1 MFAGVR
7 IVFVAQTINSGGY
20 EIMKGFFAKGPL
32 IATIIV
38 ALQLAVTHVRAW
50 ESPELKPLL
59 FKPNPHSAWNY
70 GGHLEAGLYA
80 NQYGQKNAYD
90 SNGNLLG
97 ASGNTTLLQNVQQ
110 SDLQLN
116 QAWLFFEKKVNGRCG
131 WDIGGRVDYVFG
143 TDARYTQSSG
153 LEYNTGHGQWGEGDY
168 YSALAQMYMEAGYK
182 NVSIKFGKFMTP
194 MGIDP
199 LVSTDRFFYSL
210 SKNFG
215 LLPVTHTGVLVTWD
229 ASQKF
234 SIFGGWTQ
242 GENMFFDT
250 SKNNAFLG
258 GFEYKFNPCTK
269 WGFTL
274 MAGENSRDNEEYYTH
289 SLYLKHK
296 FSKRWDYTA
305 EWVYNNRDYSYADV
319 TSNGLNSSLYYTVNC
334 KWALGFRAEWLNY
347 DYGLFDIDTYGLVFG
362 ANWKPCDWLLI
373 RPEIRYDSVHG
384 YPGSGPFNQ
393 YKGVGKSDQFAGGFS
408 TVMRF

>member
-1 MFAGVR
+1 
-7 IVFVAQTINSGGY
+7 
-20 EIMKGFFAKGPL
+20 MKGFFAKGL
-32 IATIIV
+32 LVATTIV

-59 FKPNPHSAWNY
+59 FKPNPCSAWNY

-80 NQYGQKNAYD
+80 NQYGQKNVYNQGFD
-90 SNGNLLG
+90 PD
-97 ASGNTTLLQNVQQ
+97 SGNTDMLQNVQQ

-116 QAWLFFEKKVNGRCG
+116 QGWVYLEKKVNGRCG

-153 LEYNTGHGQWGEGDY
+153 LENNAGHGEWRTGDY
-168 YSALAQMYMEAGYK
+168 YSAMAQMYMEAGYK

-199 LVSTDRFFYSL
+199 LVSTNRFFYSL

-215 LLPVTHTGVLVTWD
+215 LLPVTHTGALVTWD
-229 ASQKF
+229 ANHKL

-242 GENMFFDT
+242 GTNMFFET
-250 SKNNAFLG
+250 SKENAFLG

-269 WGFTL
+269 WGYTL
-274 MAGENSRDNEEYYTH
+274 MAGENSRDNEEYFIH

-296 FSKRWDYTA
+296 FNKRWDYTA
-305 EWVYNNRDYSYADV
+305 EWVYHNSNDSQDDTIA
-319 TSNGLNSSLYYTVNC
+319 NGLNSSLYYTVNC
-334 KWALGFRAEWLNY
+334 KWALGFRAEWVNI
-347 DYGLFDIDTYGLVFG
+347 DDDGDHSDIYGLVFG
-362 ANWKPCDWLLI
+362 ANWKPCNWLLI
-373 RPEIRYDSVHG
+373 RPEIRYDSIHG
-384 YPGSGPFNQ
+384 DPGSFGI
-393 YKGVGKSDQFAGGFS
+393 YKNNGVGKSDQFAGGFS
-408 TVMRF
+408 TVMKF